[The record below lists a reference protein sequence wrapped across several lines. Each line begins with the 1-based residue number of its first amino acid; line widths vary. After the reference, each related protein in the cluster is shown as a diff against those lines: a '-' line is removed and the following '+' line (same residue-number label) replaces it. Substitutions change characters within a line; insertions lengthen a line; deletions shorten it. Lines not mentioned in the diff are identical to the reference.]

1 MKKDI
6 MVSVLCPTYNHE
18 AFIGDAIEGVL
29 SQKTEFK
36 YELIIHE
43 DASTDRTAEIVK
55 EYADRYPELIRV
67 IWQKENQF
75 SKYDIMGKY
84 MMPLV
89 RGRYF
94 ALCEGDD
101 YWTDDRKLQKQIDF
115 LESHQDYSMCMH
127 NAVKLYM
134 RTGEKVL
141 LDTFP
146 RDGTYSQEEQIKA
159 GLGSDFPATASYVFR
174 TDLYLEMPSFF
185 SEPRIIDYF
194 LRQYYA
200 SRGKVYYFQKPM
212 SVYRVMVPNSYK
224 TKTVENQ
231 AFCNEHTINTI
242 RFMEKL
248 DVYTEGKYHEL
259 LEGKTESDYFGYCTS
274 IDKEAGIKKALER
287 DMNLER
293 IQKCY
298 DCLDVLRLSSSVI
311 EISLA
316 SENLF
321 IYGTSR
327 LAMICRQQMEN
338 AGVEFK
344 GFVVSDGQIGPKILE
359 GKKIYHLQEVIDRFR
374 NPGFILAVQPVNADV
389 IAEYLEEKHMVNY
402 CMPYRLE
409 KER

>member
-127 NAVKLYM
+127 NAVKLDM

-212 SVYRVMVPNSYK
+212 SVYRVMVLNSYK
-224 TKTVENQ
+224 TKTVE
-231 AFCNEHTINTI
+231 I
-242 RFMEKL
+242 RRFVM
-248 DVYTEGKYHEL
+248 
-259 LEGKTESDYFGYCTS
+259 S
-274 IDKEAGIKKALER
+274 IRLIRSVSWKNW
-287 DMNLER
+287 MF
-293 IQKCY
+293 IQKENTTSCWKVKQSLIIS
-298 DCLDVLRLSSSVI
+298 DIALRL
-311 EISLA
+311 
-316 SENLF
+316 
-321 IYGTSR
+321 TKR
-327 LAMICRQQMEN
+327 LA
-338 AGVEFK
+338 
-344 GFVVSDGQIGPKILE
+344 
-359 GKKIYHLQEVIDRFR
+359 
-374 NPGFILAVQPVNADV
+374 
-389 IAEYLEEKHMVNY
+389 
-402 CMPYRLE
+402 
-409 KER
+409 